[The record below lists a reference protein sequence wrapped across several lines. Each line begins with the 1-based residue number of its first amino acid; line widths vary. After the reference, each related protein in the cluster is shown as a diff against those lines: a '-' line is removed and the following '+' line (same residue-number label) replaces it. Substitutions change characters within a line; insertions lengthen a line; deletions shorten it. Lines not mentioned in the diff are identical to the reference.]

1 MKYTVGSTTGPA
13 KLYSLP
19 PQTIQHHKLEFDGR
33 YIGHHIVSYDGYD
46 NDNRLLVYD
55 TENLKFLDEYNLDEY
70 LGWTGDEGFHLC
82 IGG

>member
-1 MKYTVGSTTGPA
+1 MARHEVYSR
-13 KLYSLP
+13 LYNWTCKTIPLP

-33 YIGHHIVSYDGYD
+33 YIGHPIVSYDGYD

-70 LGWTGDEGFHLC
+70 LGWTGDELSPL
-82 IGG
+82 